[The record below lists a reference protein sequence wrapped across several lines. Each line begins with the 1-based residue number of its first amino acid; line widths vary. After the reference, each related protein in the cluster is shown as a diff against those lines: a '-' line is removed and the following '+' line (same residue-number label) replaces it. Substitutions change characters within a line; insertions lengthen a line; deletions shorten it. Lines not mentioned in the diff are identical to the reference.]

1 MFGQL
6 IISGIGTGLIV
17 ALPAIALS
25 LTFGILRFPNFAI
38 GAMLT
43 FAAYMAWVLNVVAG
57 LPMVIAGLLTVLLFP
72 LVAIASDAAVF
83 RPLRNRGPITLLV
96 ASMGLS
102 FVLEN
107 ICRLFF
113 GNDARNFDIALS
125 RPHRIMGLRINNEM
139 LLTVGLSL
147 LAMLIV
153 YFILKHTSLGRAM
166 RAVAD
171 NPNLAAARGID
182 AGRVIMSTWVI
193 AGGLIAVSAV
203 LIGMDR
209 AIDPQMGWNYIIVC
223 FAAAILGGLG
233 SPVGA
238 VVGALMLGIVGEL
251 ATLVVTPN
259 YRAGVGFMAI
269 AIVLMLRPHGL
280 FGSREIVK

>member
-6 IISGIGTGLIV
+6 IVNGIGTGLIV
-17 ALPAIALS
+17 ALPALALT

-43 FAAYMAWVLNVVAG
+43 FAAYMAWTFNVLAG
-57 LPMVIAGLLTVLLFP
+57 IPLIVSVLLTILLFP
-72 LVAIASDAAVF
+72 LVAILCDAAVF
-83 RPLRNRGPITLLV
+83 RPLRDRGSITLLV

-113 GNDARNFDIALS
+113 GNAARSFDVPLA
-125 RPHRIMGLRINNEM
+125 RPHRLFDLRFTNEFM
-139 LLTVGLSL
+139 IAAAVSLS
-147 LAMLIV
+147 AMLIV
-153 YFILKHTSLGRAM
+153 YLILRWSALGRAM

-171 NPNLAAARGID
+171 NPTLAAARGID
-182 AGRVIMSTWVI
+182 SGRVIKATW
-193 AGGLIAVSAV
+193 ALSGALIAASGA

-209 AIDPQMGWNYIIVC
+209 AIDPQLGWNYIITC

-238 VVGALMLGIVGEL
+238 VVGALMLGLIGEL
-251 ATLVVTPN
+251 STLVVPTN
-259 YRAGVGFMAI
+259 YRVGVAFAMIGV
-269 AIVLMLRPHGL
+269 VLLLKPNGL
-280 FGSREIVK
+280 FGAREIVK

>member
-1 MFGQL
+1 M
-6 IISGIGTGLIV
+6 IVNGIGTGLIV
-17 ALPAIALS
+17 ALPALALT

-43 FAAYMAWVLNVVAG
+43 FSAYMAWTFNVLVGVPLIVSA
-57 LPMVIAGLLTVLLFP
+57 LLTILLFP
-72 LVAIASDAAVF
+72 LVAILCDAAVF
-83 RPLRNRGPITLLV
+83 RPLRDRGSITLLV

-113 GNDARNFDIALS
+113 GNAARNFDIPLA
-125 RPHRIMGLRINNEM
+125 RPHRLFDLRFTNEF
-139 LLTVGLSL
+139 LIAAAVSLS
-147 LAMLIV
+147 AMLIV
-153 YFILKHTSLGRAM
+153 YLILRWSALGRAM

-182 AGRVIMSTWVI
+182 SGRVIKATW
-193 AGGLIAVSAV
+193 ALSGALIAASGV
-203 LIGMDR
+203 LVGMDR
-209 AIDPQMGWNYIIVC
+209 AIDPQLGWNYIIVC

-238 VVGALMLGIVGEL
+238 VVGALMLGLIGEL
-251 ATLVVTPN
+251 STLVVPTN
-259 YRAGVGFMAI
+259 YRVGVAFAMIGV
-269 AIVLMLRPHGL
+269 VLLLKPNGL
-280 FGSREIVK
+280 FGTREIVK